1 MPSCVKEFSRRVDL
15 ANGKYWSIFWGAFAR
30 IMKFTYFAQVINFR
44 KRAHGK
50 IHSRKV
56 DKNNRESTFVFFIVT
71 SSIQQQKQKIYSPLI
86 FCSLSFSNGLF
97 NHALAK
103 GADHIIIP
111 IINQLSLRCT
121 MTATWLLTSGIIQ
134 LFYWHLAIKV
144 FSDLQMLNYVFVI
157 ANDF

>member
-1 MPSCVKEFSRRVDL
+1 
-15 ANGKYWSIFWGAFAR
+15 
-30 IMKFTYFAQVINFR
+30 MKVTYFSQVINFR

-56 DKNNRESTFVFFIVT
+56 DKNNRESTFVFFLFFFQHNSKTKFIAT
-71 SSIQQQKQKIYSPLI
+71 SSIQQQKQKIYSPLF
-86 FCSLSFSNGLF
+86 FCSLCFSNGLF
-97 NHALAK
+97 NHALAN